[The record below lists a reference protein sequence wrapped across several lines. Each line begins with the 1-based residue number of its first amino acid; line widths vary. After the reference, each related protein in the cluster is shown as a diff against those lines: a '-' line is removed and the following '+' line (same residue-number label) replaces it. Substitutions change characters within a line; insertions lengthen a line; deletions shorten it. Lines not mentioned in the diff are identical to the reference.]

1 MAKSKKSKILAMA
14 LCASVMTGIY
24 AAPVM
29 AAGQVTGLKDNTG
42 AVLTADDIA
51 SINGVKFET
60 LPDGINGTVKAAGGE
75 FTQLTVTN
83 GMEITGGVL
92 TVGSTSITSIDST
105 NGNTVVGGT
114 LTAAGLAE
122 LNGGLSVTGGA
133 TVDGGLTVNNT
144 ATVNGMLTASDGL
157 TVTNNGIKVEEGG
170 LTVEMGDT
178 VLNDLSAGTTTLD
191 RLTVTDGQAEF
202 KQGAFVEGKLY
213 ADQAKVGAAGLE
225 VVGDT
230 TLKST
235 LKVDGQTTLNGLTA
249 GATTVDS
256 LGVTNNATVN
266 GTLTAGATTVD
277 SLGVCRCNHC

>member
-29 AAGQVTGLKDNTG
+29 AGQISGITL
-42 AVLTADDIA
+42 ADGSTTLVANDQIY
-51 SINGVKFET
+51 INGVE
-60 LPDGINGTVKAAGGE
+60 LSGDAVKAAGGE

-202 KQGAFVEGKLY
+202 KQGAFVEGQLY

-256 LGVTNNATVN
+256 LKSNEPL
-266 GTLTAGATTVD
+266 LTA
-277 SLGVCRCNHC
+277 

>member
-92 TVGSTSITSIDST
+92 TVGGTSIDST
-105 NGNTVVGGT
+105 TGNTKVVGT
-114 LTAAGLAE
+114 LTADGAAN

-133 TVDGGLTVNNT
+133 TVDGGLTVN
-144 ATVNGMLTASDGL
+144 
-157 TVTNNGIKVEEGG
+157 
-170 LTVEMGDT
+170 
-178 VLNDLSAGTTTLD
+178 
-191 RLTVTDGQAEF
+191 Q
-202 KQGAFVEGKLY
+202 
-213 ADQAKVGAAGLE
+213 
-225 VVGDT
+225 
-230 TLKST
+230 
-235 LKVDGQTTLNGLTA
+235 
-249 GATTVDS
+249 
-256 LGVTNNATVN
+256 
-266 GTLTAGATTVD
+266 
-277 SLGVCRCNHC
+277 